1 MRIAIL
7 TAVAAVIAGLTGCG
21 ADDPGRQAPPPA
33 RVSVTITAPADGATV
48 RDATTEVQGRVSP
61 GSAAVSVLGRPA
73 LVTGDR
79 FTVVVPLE
87 PGANV
92 IDVIATAP
100 RRSPALA
107 ALRLTRDV
115 FVSVPQLADVPEDEV
130 QERLDA
136 FDLKADITR
145 GGGLLEVL
153 RSGERAVCTQRPAA
167 GASVRRGATVRVV
180 VAKRC

>member
-1 MRIAIL
+1 M
-7 TAVAAVIAGLTGCG
+7 IAGLAGCG
-21 ADDPGRQAPPPA
+21 GDDADRPAPPPA
-33 RVSVTITAPADGATV
+33 KVSLTITAPADGATV
-48 RDATTEVQGRVSP
+48 RDGTTEVQGRVSP
-61 GSAAVSVLGRPA
+61 RSAAVSVLGRPA
-73 LVTGDR
+73 LVTDGR
-79 FTVVVPLE
+79 FTVVVPLD

-107 ALRLTRDV
+107 ALRMTRDV

-153 RSGERAVCTQRPAA
+153 RSGERVVCTQQPKA
-167 GASVRRGATVRVV
+167 GASVRRGATVHVV
-180 VAKRC
+180 VAKKC